1 MRKIK
6 WENIFAIIYGGFAI
20 YQLYTH
26 IQLNGLY
33 NGLIIEMVINVI
45 AVVGVHY
52 IIKDIRKNK
61 TNWLWEE

>member
-33 NGLIIEMVINVI
+33 NGLIIEMVMNAISLI
-45 AVVGVHY
+45 GIHY

>member
-20 YQLYTH
+20 YQLYNH
-26 IQLNGLY
+26 IELNGLY

-45 AVVGVHY
+45 AVAGGKLCR
-52 IIKDIRKNK
+52 IGK
-61 TNWLWEE
+61 